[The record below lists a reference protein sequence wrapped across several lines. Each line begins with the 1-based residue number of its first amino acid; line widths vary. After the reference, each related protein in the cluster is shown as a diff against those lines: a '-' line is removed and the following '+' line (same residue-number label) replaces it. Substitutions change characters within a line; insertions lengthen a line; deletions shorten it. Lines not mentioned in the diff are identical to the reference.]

1 MAGKIIADTIET
13 GSGADIST
21 SYVVNGSAKAWASW
35 NGAGTLAV
43 NDSLNLSSVSDVGT
57 GGYQMNFSS
66 SLNNDDYAY
75 NLTGN
80 GRAESSRFLHASM
93 DYTVATGSLKLYWS
107 GNLNGVVWGIS
118 YCDTNQVL
126 AVIHGDLA

>member
-13 GSGADIST
+13 GAGADIST
-21 SYVVNGSAKAWASW
+21 SYVVEGSAKAWASW

-43 NDSLNLSSVSDVGT
+43 NDSLNLSSISDLGT
-57 GGYQMNFSS
+57 GNYQLNFSS

-75 NLTGN
+75 NFTGN
-80 GRAESSRFLHASM
+80 GRAESSRFLHSAM
-93 DYTVATGSLKLYWS
+93 DYTVATGSLQMYWS
-107 GNLNGVVWGIS
+107 GNLNGVSWGVA
-118 YCDTNQVL
+118 YCDTNASL

>member
-1 MAGKIIADTIET
+1 MAGKIIADTLET
-13 GSGADIST
+13 GAGADIAT

-43 NDSLNLSSVSDVGT
+43 NDSLNLSSISDLGT
-57 GGYQMNFSS
+57 GNYQLNFSS

-75 NLTGN
+75 NFTGN
-80 GRAESSRFLHASM
+80 GRAESSRFLHSAM
-93 DYTVATGSLKLYWS
+93 DYTVATGSLQMYWS
-107 GNLNGVVWGIS
+107 GCLNGSSWGVS
-118 YCDTNQVL
+118 YCDTNSSL